1 MRRSRKRA
9 PGAEGATTTHTLAS
23 LCLREEKGPTHLELM
38 SKGENG
44 RKQDQNAHGAG
55 GTLLAR
61 KGIWIS
67 L

>member
-1 MRRSRKRA
+1 MWRSRERA
-9 PGAEGATTTHTLAS
+9 PGAEGATMALTPAS
-23 LCLREEKGPTHLELM
+23 LCLREEKGPTHLEPM

-44 RKQDQNAHGAG
+44 RKQDQDACGAG
-55 GTLLAR
+55 GASWAR